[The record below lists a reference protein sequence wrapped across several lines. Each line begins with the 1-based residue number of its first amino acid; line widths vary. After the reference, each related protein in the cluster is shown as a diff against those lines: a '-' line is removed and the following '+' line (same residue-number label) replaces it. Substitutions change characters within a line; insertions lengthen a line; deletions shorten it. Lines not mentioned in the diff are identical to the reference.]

1 MTAAANV
8 AVPTP
13 PTSPAAAGRFL
24 AALVDDVTRETVRA
38 TAAQLGWPNPE
49 VHEGGVDILPGLIAG
64 SATPAFL
71 LADISGCADP
81 MAALDAVAAQC
92 ETATRV
98 VAVGLANDVTLY
110 RRLISMGV
118 SDYLVK
124 PVSSPVLAEA
134 ILAATVAATAAPG
147 DIPEASP
154 RRAARLI
161 AMIGARGGVGVTTL
175 AVAAASQLAQDQRV
189 VLLDLDLHFGSAA
202 LSLDLEI
209 GRGLHEILTNPDRI
223 DSLLIS
229 SAMIKAGDRLQILGT
244 EQSLE
249 HDLEAG
255 HDGMAGLMGEFSGTA
270 DCVLVDTPRSLN
282 SLSRQVLAAADVI
295 AIVTDLSLP
304 AMRDTR
310 RLLLLAKAQRAR
322 VQTVVIANRV
332 AGVAGEVGRAD
343 FEKGIGEKV
352 DIVIPLDVKAA
363 AAAAE
368 RGRTFA
374 ETAKNPATL
383 TALRS
388 LAGALAG
395 TPVAARKL
403 SLVNR
408 LLGR

>member
-1 MTAAANV
+1 MTAAANI

-13 PTSPAAAGRFL
+13 PTSPAAGGRFL

-38 TAAQLGWPNPE
+38 TAAQLGWRNPE
-49 VHEGGVDILPGLIAG
+49 VHEGGVDVLPGLIAG

-71 LADISGCADP
+71 LADISNCADP
-81 MAALDAVAAQC
+81 VAALDAVAAQC

-98 VAVGLANDVTLY
+98 VAVGLANDVSLY
-110 RRLISMGV
+110 RRLIAMGV

-124 PVSSPVLAEA
+124 PVSSSVLAEA
-134 ILAATVAATAAPG
+134 VMAATAVH
-147 DIPEASP
+147 DDVPEAP
-154 RRAARLI
+154 ATQRKAARLI
-161 AMIGARGGVGVTTL
+161 SVIGARGGVGVTTL
-175 AVAAASQLAQDQRV
+175 ALSAAWLLAQEQRV
-189 VLLDLDLHFGSAA
+189 VLFDLDLHFGSAA
-202 LSLDLEI
+202 LSLDLEF

-223 DSLLIS
+223 DSLLIG
-229 SAMIKAGDRLQILGT
+229 SAMTKAGDRLQILAT
-244 EQSLE
+244 EQPLE
-249 HDLEAG
+249 QDLEAG
-255 HDGMAGLMGEFSGTA
+255 HDGMAALLGEFSGTA

-282 SLSRQVLAAADVI
+282 SLCRQVLAAADVI

-304 AMRDTR
+304 GMRDTR
-310 RLLLLAKAQRAR
+310 RLLLLAKAQRSR

-332 AGVAGEVGRAD
+332 AGAAGEVGRAD

-352 DIVIPLDVKAA
+352 DIVIPLDVKGA

-374 ETAKNPATL
+374 ETARNPATL
-383 TALRS
+383 TALRGLAAA
-388 LAGALAG
+388 LAGA
-395 TPVAARKL
+395 PVAAKP

>member
-1 MTAAANV
+1 MTAAANS
-8 AVPTP
+8 AALAP
-13 PTSPAAAGRFL
+13 PTSPAAGGRFL

-49 VHEGGVDILPGLIAG
+49 VHEGGVEVLPGLIAG

-71 LADISGCADP
+71 LADISNCADP
-81 MAALDAVAAQC
+81 VAALDAVAAQC

-98 VAVGLANDVTLY
+98 VAVGLANDVSLY
-110 RRLISMGV
+110 RRLVSMGV

-124 PVSSPVLAEA
+124 PVSSSVLAEA
-134 ILAATVAATAAPG
+134 ILAATATATQG
-147 DIPEASP
+147 EVSEATP
-154 RRAARLI
+154 QRRAARLI
-161 AMIGARGGVGVTTL
+161 SLIGARGGVGVTTL
-175 AVAAASQLAQDQRV
+175 AVSAAWQIAQEQRV

-202 LSLDLEI
+202 LSLDLEH

-223 DSLLIS
+223 DSLLIGA
-229 SAMIKAGDRLQILGT
+229 AMTKVGERLQILGT
-244 EQSLE
+244 EQPLE
-249 HDLEAG
+249 QDFDAG
-255 HDGMAGLMGEFSGTA
+255 HDGMATLLGEFSGTA

-282 SLSRQVLAAADVI
+282 SLCRQVLAAADVI
-295 AIVTDLSLP
+295 VIVTDLSLP

-322 VQTVVIANRV
+322 VQTVVVANRV
-332 AGVAGEVGRAD
+332 AGAAGEVGRAD

-352 DIVIPLDVKAA
+352 DIVIPLDAKAA

-374 ETAKNPATL
+374 ETARNPATI
-383 TALRS
+383 TALR
-388 LAGALAG
+388 ALATALSG
-395 TPVAARKL
+395 APAAAKP